1 MADVVF
7 LAVGAGAFIAF
18 AALAAALRRV

>member
-1 MADVVF
+1 MADVSF